1 MNYNVAA
8 YVLYLVLTVF
18 MIVHVGRL
26 FHRNGRVF
34 IVSLL
39 KDDEATADHVNN
51 ILLVAYCLFNIG
63 YAFVKLRGWR
73 TIGNLH
79 MMISTIADNMSTLI
93 FILAITHYL
102 NMLVIWLLS
111 NKKKHFSPI
120 KH

>member
-34 IVSLL
+34 IVSLMR
-39 KDDEATADHVNN
+39 DDEATADHVNN

-63 YAFVKLRGWR
+63 YAFVRLQGWH
-73 TIGNLH
+73 TIRSLDK
-79 MMISTIADNMSTLI
+79 MISTIADNMSTLI
-93 FILAITHYL
+93 FILAITHYG
-102 NMLVIWLLS
+102 NMLGIWLLA
-111 NKKKHFSPI
+111 NKRRHFSPI